1 MAAISAAVFIGLGK
15 GGVPIITALAVPILA
30 LVMSPVA
37 AAGMIL
43 PVYLAADAVS
53 LVAYRRDF
61 KWPVLRIMLI
71 ALPLGVLLGYL
82 MVGRISEAQVTFL
95 LGLMGATFATV
106 MMLRRD
112 TDTSPRVARWR
123 PGLFWGTIAGFSSFV
138 SHSGAVPYQ
147 VFALPLRMDKIS
159 FAATTAVAFAYVNTV
174 KLLPYYL
181 LGQLSWTNLKTAAI
195 LMIPA
200 AIAVL
205 VGVKLIRILP
215 EELFFRLIR
224 WALLLLSLKLMWDGF
239 QRM

>member
-82 MVGRISEAQVTFL
+82 MVGRISEAQVTFCW
-95 LGLMGATFATV
+95 V
-106 MMLRRD
+106 
-112 TDTSPRVARWR
+112 
-123 PGLFWGTIAGFSSFV
+123 
-138 SHSGAVPYQ
+138 
-147 VFALPLRMDKIS
+147 
-159 FAATTAVAFAYVNTV
+159 
-174 KLLPYYL
+174 
-181 LGQLSWTNLKTAAI
+181 
-195 LMIPA
+195 
-200 AIAVL
+200 
-205 VGVKLIRILP
+205 
-215 EELFFRLIR
+215 
-224 WALLLLSLKLMWDGF
+224 
-239 QRM
+239 